1 MYEPIYQPNLA
12 NFPIDLGQTRFG
24 VLHYKGCKQTPED
37 DADPLH
43 CHAYMEIYFHVMGA
57 ASFLVNGQIYPLRS
71 GDAVVSR
78 SNDLHMCV
86 YEAPGLQEHYCL
98 WIGAEAD
105 AAVTEFT
112 RQEKWQPLYRLD
124 PQTWERLRG
133 KLDALE
139 DSRISELERTSL
151 FLQILV
157 LLEKHPGTD
166 HIPDRMPQEF
176 RQILAYIDEQYP
188 WIQRIGELAR
198 IHFISEATLNRW
210 FQKYL
215 HISPKNYLDSRKLS
229 HAAKMLSQGAAVT
242 EACNGAGF
250 NDCSHFIGLFRKKFG
265 QTPLQYQR
273 SFRQGERQ

>member
-1 MYEPIYQPNLA
+1 MYEPIYQPNLG
-12 NFPIDLGQTRFG
+12 NKTINLGEIRFG
-24 VLHYKGCKQTPED
+24 VLHYTGYKQTPED
-37 DADPLH
+37 DVDPLH
-43 CHAYMEIYFHVMGA
+43 CHAYMEIYFHVTGA
-57 ASFLVNGQIYPLRS
+57 ASFLVNGQLYPLRS

-86 YEAPGLQEHYCL
+86 YEVPGPQEHYCL

-105 AAVTEFT
+105 SLITEFT
-112 RQEKWQPLYRLD
+112 KEKDWRPLYRLD
-124 PQTWERLRG
+124 PETWERLRG
-133 KLDALE
+133 MLDALE
-139 DSRISELERTSL
+139 TCRISEVERTSL

-157 LLEKHPGTD
+157 LLEKRTGTD
-166 HIPDRMPQEF
+166 NIPDHMPREF
-176 RQILAYIDEQYP
+176 RQVLAYIDEHYP
-188 WIQRIGELAR
+188 WIQRTGELAR

-229 HAAKMLSQGAAVT
+229 HAAKMLSRGATVT

-250 NDCSHFIGLFRKKFG
+250 NDCSHFIGLFRRKFG

-273 SFRQGERQ
+273 SCSQGEHQ